1 MSPAVQIF
9 PTLDSLSLAA
19 ARRFAG
25 TVQEAVEQ
33 RGLALVALSGGS
45 TPLRLF
51 HLLSAPPF
59 AGQALWEAV
68 HFFWCDERCVPP
80 DDPQSNYGQAR
91 QALFLPLGI
100 PQENL
105 HRVLGELPPQ
115 QAALAYRETLRQ
127 HRSPGLEWPAFDLAL
142 LGLGA
147 DGHTAS
153 LFPDMPVLEDTPVL
167 VAAADYQGRPA
178 NRVTLTPLVLNSA
191 RKVLFLAAGADK
203 ADAVA
208 QTLSGQPNPLH
219 FPAQRIQPTA
229 GSLTWFLDEAA
240 AQKLDG

>member
-1 MSPAVQIF
+1 MSAATQIF
-9 PTLDSLSLAA
+9 PTIDSLSLAA
-19 ARRFAG
+19 ARLFTE
-25 TVQEAVEQ
+25 TVQEAVKQ
-33 RGLALVALSGGS
+33 RSQALVALSGGS

-51 HLLSAPPF
+51 RLLAAAPF
-59 AGQALWEAV
+59 AGQAPWEAV

-91 QALFLPLGI
+91 QALFLPLCI
-100 PQENL
+100 PQANL

-115 QAALAYRETLRQ
+115 EAAVAYCETLRQ
-127 HRSPGLEWPAFDLAL
+127 YQSPGLAWPVFDLVL
-142 LGLGA
+142 LGLGE

-153 LFPDMPVLEDTPVL
+153 LFPGAPVSQDIPVL
-167 VAAADYQGRPA
+167 AATADYQGRPA

-191 RKVLFLAAGADK
+191 RQVLFLAAGADK

-208 QTLSGQPNPLH
+208 QTLLGLPDPIHL
-219 FPAQRIQPTA
+219 PAQRIQPTS

-240 AQKLDG
+240 AQEVGG